1 MKNKRIK
8 YFIKYGYFDC
18 DYGQVI
24 SKRYHMFGED
34 PTAIY
39 IKKKGFQVV
48 FFVQQESILFAQIEL
63 IAPKKLKNKSLK
75 KLMDYQKLTPKFIRN
90 KVLSIY
96 GDDVEIVVICRQIIL
111 YYHLINKR
119 YLLSKIIP
127 YHQPSV
133 DLMDKVLT
141 KIPFKNKTSD
151 VHAT

>member
-18 DYGQVI
+18 NYGQVI

-48 FFVQQESILFAQIEL
+48 FFVQQKSILFAQIEL

-75 KLMDYQKLTPKFIRN
+75 KLMDYQK
-90 KVLSIY
+90 
-96 GDDVEIVVICRQIIL
+96 
-111 YYHLINKR
+111 
-119 YLLSKIIP
+119 
-127 YHQPSV
+127 PSV

-141 KIPFKNKTSD
+141 KILFKNNDLPHNKKTWIISQ
-151 VHAT
+151 VFFIANISNIRRLVLIHYHRI